1 MTGVKG
7 CKRRP
12 SERESRVVAAK
23 KQQRLAGIQCSGK
36 NFAYDDGVVT
46 GNMRRMQAAGD
57 LAKNVV
63 HQRNTLRRPNKIHT
77 HARLVLLRLIGERE
91 KFRKLLLVF
100 P

>member
-1 MTGVKG
+1 MTGALVRKT
-7 CKRRP
+7 RP

-36 NFAYDDGVVT
+36 NFAYDDGVVP
-46 GNMRRMQAAGD
+46 GNMGGMQAAGD

-63 HQRNTLRRPNKIHT
+63 HQRNTLRRPDKIHT

-91 KFRKLLLVF
+91 KFRNLSF
-100 P
+100 G